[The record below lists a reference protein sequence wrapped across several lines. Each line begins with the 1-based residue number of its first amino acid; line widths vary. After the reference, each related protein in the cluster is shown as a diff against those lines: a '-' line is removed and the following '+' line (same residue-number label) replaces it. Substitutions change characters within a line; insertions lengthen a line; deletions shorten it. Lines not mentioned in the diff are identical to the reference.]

1 MAWFEKK
8 DLTIE
13 DKMALLFSERDRL
26 AGEVSE
32 ATNRRIRQKAA
43 DLEIIRDFEA
53 VIKELKE
60 LGIKY

>member
-13 DKMALLFSERDRL
+13 DKIALLFSERDRL

-32 ATNRRIRQKAA
+32 ATKRRIRQKAA